1 MAKPET
7 NPNTGVRNRLL
18 CVRRASAVMLSAAT
32 TAQVLN
38 RRGAKNAE
46 RIVPNSVFELPS
58 DFACLAEVR
67 RRRVIRHSSFPVQG
81 AFSLLELLVVL
92 AIIGILAAVAL
103 PNVKNFTPNI
113 SASAGR
119 QLLADVNH
127 ARQLA
132 ISQHTTVYMVFV
144 PTNFW
149 SDPLRTAGQ
158 PNAYATLPIP
168 ELPKATNLFDKQLI
182 GYNFVTLRSLGDQ
195 PGRPTPRY
203 LGPWKT
209 LPEGTFIPLFKF
221 YAPLSSAPI
230 TVFYTNAGSVTV
242 AAITN
247 APFRT
252 TNNIPFPSE
261 YNTNGPFVTLPYI
274 AFNYQG
280 QLVDGQGHLTYS
292 NTCETIP
299 LAKGNV
305 IYSRDPVTK
314 VAIMNLPAIK
324 ENPVGNTSNSYNVVN
339 IDFLTGRARL
349 EHQEVQ

>member
-1 MAKPET
+1 MISPET
-7 NPNTGVRNRLL
+7 NPNSAARNR
-18 CVRRASAVMLSAAT
+18 S
-32 TAQVLN
+32 
-38 RRGAKNAE
+38 AE
-46 RIVPNSVFELPS
+46 RGSVT
-58 DFACLAEVR
+58 R
-67 RRRVIRHSSFPVQG
+67 SSFARQSSFRAGSGALSSQRAAAHPPSLRFVVASRAAPRLPLDFG
-81 AFSLLELLVVL
+81 LWTLDRAARAFSLLELLVVL

-103 PNVKNFTPNI
+103 PNIKNFTPNI

-119 QLLADVNH
+119 QLLAEVNH

-149 SDPLRTAGQ
+149 ADPLGTGSSALY
-158 PNAYATLPIP
+158 NALPP
-168 ELPKATNLFDKQLI
+168 SELTKATNLFDKQLI

-195 PGRPTPRY
+195 PGHPIPRY

-209 LPEGTFIPLFKF
+209 LPDGAFIPLFKF
-221 YAPLSSAPI
+221 YAPFSAAPLTI
-230 TVFYTNAGSVTV
+230 FYTNTSGAAIG
-242 AAITN
+242 AITN

-261 YNTNGPFVTLPYI
+261 YNTNGPYITLPYI

-280 QLVDGQGHLTYS
+280 QLVNGNGQLTYS
-292 NTCETIP
+292 NNCETIP
-299 LAKGNV
+299 LTAGHVLYGRNAA
-305 IYSRDPVTK
+305 TK
-314 VAIMNLPAIK
+314 IATMDTPSVK
-324 ENPVGNTSNSYNVVN
+324 ENPIGNTSNSYNVVN